1 MIAEKALLGTFLKD
15 NHLIQDSNIKPE
27 QFESLQHQAVMKMM
41 KQLIAE
47 GKEADAISLS
57 MYGDPAS
64 FGGVSYL
71 NDLLS
76 YANPVKVDEYEELV
90 IESWKEREKRNI
102 LTIAVSEDWEI
113 AKVTASLDA
122 INQMKVND
130 HKSLTES
137 LTEVWEAPWKEEIKK
152 KGILTGI
159 KRLDQVTNGWQDGE
173 VTIVAARPSMG
184 KSDVMLHLAKQAGWS
199 GHLPLLFSLEMPE
212 ASLRDRL
219 IASTGG
225 YNRAKMR
232 DPYKDLSPKQKES
245 WSTTLGVLSRTNIQT
260 FDQAGQTIPMMRA
273 KVRKMMHEFPGKKPL
288 IIIDYLG
295 LIKPNEFYGGSA
307 NAQVTEISK
316 NLKAMAKDFKC
327 PVICLAQLNRSVEQR
342 QEKRPMMSDI
352 RDSGSVEQ
360 DADVIMFLYRE
371 KYYNKQS
378 EDNTLELIIAKNR
391 NGPVGTIK
399 TIYNEHTGVIEDG
412 YSS

>member
-15 NHLIQDSNIKPE
+15 SHLIQDSNIKPE
-27 QFESLQHQAVMKMM
+27 QFESVQHQVLMKMM
-41 KQLIAE
+41 KKLMAD
-47 GKEADAISLS
+47 GKEVDTISLS

-90 IESWKEREKRNI
+90 TEGWKEREKRNI
-102 LTIAVSEDWEI
+102 LNIAASEDWEI
-113 AKVTASLDA
+113 AKVITTLDA
-122 INQMKVND
+122 INEMKVND

-137 LTEVWEAPWKEEIKK
+137 LTEVWEAPWQKQTKK
-152 KGILTGI
+152 KGIPTGL

-173 VTIVAARPSMG
+173 VTIIAARPSMG
-184 KSDVMLHLAKQAGWS
+184 KSDVMLHLAKQAGWT

-219 IASTGG
+219 IASTGR

-232 DPYKDLSPKQKES
+232 DPYSDLSPKQKES
-245 WSTTLGVLSRTNIQT
+245 WSDTLGVLSKTNIQT
-260 FDQAGQTIPMMRA
+260 FDQAGQTVPVMRA
-273 KVRKMMHEFPGKKPL
+273 KVRKMIHQFPGKKPL

-307 NAQVTEISK
+307 NAQVTEISR
-316 NLKAMAKDFKC
+316 NLKAMAKDFQC
-327 PVICLAQLNRSVEQR
+327 PVLCLAQLSREVEKR
-342 QEKRPMMSDI
+342 QDKRPMLSDI

-360 DADVIMFLYRE
+360 DADVVMFLYRE
-371 KYYNKQS
+371 KYYDKQS
-378 EDNTLELIIAKNR
+378 DDNTLELIIAKNR

-399 TIYNEHTGVIEDG
+399 TKYNEHTGVIEDDN
-412 YSS
+412 SA